1 MIMLWS
7 PSKWKTLGL
16 IGVLFCAAAASAADY
31 DQTYTGGWRSADDIV
46 TGWDWSLPPG
56 VKPAV
61 NSGIFNLNSR
71 VPDGFPGQHL
81 KQVNAKWSE
90 LEPTE
95 GNYDF
100 TSILRELED
109 RNYDGI
115 MLNVRGMVT
124 AIHDADGIATSPS
137 AISAPVWLS
146 RQVPTIQEPLKNGVR
161 ITNMR
166 IFDPLV
172 KAKLVLLIE
181 ELGKAGIPAHPR
193 LKAQIVHGVS
203 HSKGE
208 EWTGAQ
214 ASMPEA
220 EAAMKDIIG
229 AWSRV
234 YGQHAKK
241 LAWLNEQP
249 YALYEAAV
257 IKGGMGIRSGI
268 VEKWLRGVVTPGNS
282 TLTGQTYAN
291 GYLGT
296 DESFLPIAD
305 QRHYADQNEEY
316 VGFTYTS
323 KDKIPQNYRMATL
336 RMLQMQRNI
345 AWTERDST
353 VNPEMLNWLS
363 LGLGKSVSTARDAW
377 VALINSW
384 TLSGGEKQIKNL
396 ERWLYQRDVPGATT
410 TSTLRSSHGF
420 NAAGASNLDPSLW
433 YVDLARQGAEMHIAI
448 DDRFLPQSP
457 QPVAI
462 KVTYFDNTNSSW
474 SVSYKNS
481 TGSWQSKTVRG
492 NSSGAVRTATFFVDD
507 LVAAATGTGADLILR
522 SGSGST
528 PFMFVRVIKLLA
540 DANIPNAPAGLVV
553 N

>member
-1 MIMLWS
+1 MLWS
-7 PSKWKTLGL
+7 LPNWKTLGL
-16 IGVLFCAAAASAADY
+16 LGFLFCTCAASAADY
-31 DQTYTGGWRSADDIV
+31 DQTYTGGWRSTNDIV

-56 VKPAV
+56 VAPAK

-81 KQVNAKWSE
+81 KQVNARWSE

-100 TSILRELED
+100 SSILRELDD

-124 AIHDADGIATSPS
+124 AIHDANGNPVSAN
-137 AISAPVWLS
+137 AISAPAWLS
-146 RQVPTIQEPLKNGVR
+146 RQVATIEEPLKNGVR

-172 KAKLVLLIE
+172 KAKLILLIE
-181 ELGKAGIPAHPR
+181 ELGKAGIHANPR

-208 EWTGAQ
+208 EWTGVQ

-234 YGQHAKK
+234 YGPHAKK

-249 YALYEAAV
+249 YSLYEAAV

-282 TLTGQTYAN
+282 TLTGQTYAD

-296 DESFLPIAD
+296 DENYLPIAE

-323 KDKIPQNYRMATL
+323 SDKIPQNYRMATL

-353 VNPEMLNWLS
+353 VNPKMLNWFS
-363 LGLGKSVSTARDAW
+363 LGLGKTVSTATDAW
-377 VALINSW
+377 VALIQSW

-396 ERWLYQRDVPGATT
+396 ERWLYQRDVPGAT
-410 TSTLRSSHGF
+410 STPVLRSSHGF

-433 YVDLARQGAEMHIAI
+433 YVDLARQGAEIRIAI
-448 DDRFLPQSP
+448 DDRFLPKSP

-462 KVTYFDNTNSSW
+462 KVTYFDNASSSW
-474 SVSYKNS
+474 SVSYQNS
-481 TGSWQSKTVRG
+481 AGSWQSHTVQG
-492 NSSGAVRTATFFVDD
+492 NSSGVVRTATFFVDD
-507 LVAAATGTGADLILR
+507 LVASASGLGADLILR

-540 DANIPNAPAGLVV
+540 DGSVPKAPAGLVV